1 MYHAADISLVTQM
14 KEVVDIVVPSKLV
27 SMMAAGSCV
36 IASAA
41 SDSEAAKIVLDAD
54 CGVIVPPE
62 NSEKLAEAILYFYD
76 NQETIEQKRIN
87 ARKYISKWYDRDQV
101 MQTFNNL
108 LESLNQK

>member
-1 MYHAADISLVTQM
+1 M

-41 SDSEAAKIVLDAD
+41 NDSEAAKIVLDAE
-54 CGVIVPPE
+54 CGVVVPPE
-62 NSEKLAEAILYFYD
+62 NPERLAEAILYFYK
-76 NQETIEQKRIN
+76 NRNFIEQKRTN

-101 MQTFNNL
+101 MRTFDNL
-108 LESLNQK
+108 LQSLSHK